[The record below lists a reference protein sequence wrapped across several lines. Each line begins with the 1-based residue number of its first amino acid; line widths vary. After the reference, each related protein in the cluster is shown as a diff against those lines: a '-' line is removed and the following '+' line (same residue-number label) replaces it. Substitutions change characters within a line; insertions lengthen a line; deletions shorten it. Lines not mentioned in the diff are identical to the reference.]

1 MSLDSPARVCP
12 SPHNGSKSIF
22 PRRSITM
29 AVDDSHLYVLKVF
42 LFSFNPDQAEHRL
55 NIDFHK
61 RSTAE
66 ELVEKVLELRENNE
80 EFINCSN
87 EDFELYDTMGTLDGR
102 TYKERKMD
110 STEYPVIVQ
119 TMWPRGSADADANT
133 DPSVP
138 RNRLVLKSKKR
149 RSVDQSMVVMATAS
163 AIDTF
168 LAKFLAQPQ
177 DREYADLCV
186 LPELTEQTLL
196 ENMRDRFNNG
206 KIYTYI
212 GPILVAVNPFSF
224 FPIYNP
230 KYSRLYCQS
239 RRLGTLP
246 PHVFAIADITYHNL
260 IRQKENQVV
269 VISGESG
276 SGKTESANFLLHH
289 LTTLSQKGNQAAIE
303 QQILAAGPVLEAFGN
318 AVTLQNNNS
327 SRFGKF
333 IKVNYR
339 ENGIVCGANVEIY
352 LLEKSRII
360 SQAVG
365 ESCFTCDQ
373 CNEKHEFERL
383 KHAMGA
389 VGFSENSQ
397 QKIYGMISAVLL
409 LGNIEYIKRKSF
421 HSDENAFI
429 ENEEMV
435 GIISALLS
443 IRAAQLSQ
451 ALTMRRTVLKHD
463 VLITRYSVAEA
474 TQTRDAMAKCLY
486 NALFHWIVLR
496 INHSLIRRESAAVS
510 KNGLYIGILDIFG
523 FEDVGAQWNSF
534 EQLCI
539 NYANERL
546 QAYFNQHIFQFE
558 QEEYMKEN
566 IHWTPIQYTDNTEC
580 VQMFQNKPYGLLR
593 LVDEESNINNGMVS
607 DQSMLDKLNHFL
619 RTNEY
624 YEVPHKREA
633 AFIIAHYA
641 GKVKYQIVGFRE
653 KNKDLMRHDVMNVLK
668 GSKSAFVRELV
679 GEDPLAVFR
688 WALVRATFRATFAFR
703 AAGKRNK
710 RAGSVDR
717 FGTPKGDCRIIGNN
731 VSDVACNADASLKM
745 HRRSSDSHLNAFLRG
760 ELSPSIVPDFCDIS
774 VFKTIVERA
783 RKTPKKPHNERLS
796 NLRSLQQLKGIMCK
810 KHLSNKPSS
819 VSRQFGESLSRLMK
833 TLDRASPYFIRCIKS
848 NNEKIPNYFDDNII
862 LRQLRYT
869 GMLETVRIRRAG
881 YSVRIEYGSFANQ
894 YRTLL
899 PNGPNS
905 TKEDI
910 QEFIRSIPAIEYTNL
925 QYGNTKIFMRDTEKL
940 LLDDHLH
947 RVIMKNIVTLQRW
960 FRAKLEQRHYQK
972 FRQGIVKLQA
982 MARGVLARTRLKR
995 RDQAAICIQCW
1006 WRMVMVRCKYQLIR
1020 QTIIALQALVRR
1032 HAQRKCVI
1040 ELRASKENGSVR
1052 RPIIVDRLQRLT
1064 KVTLPKFDL
1073 NDPDSLAAFAS
1084 PESLDYSQELDEEDD
1099 LLDDEWREPVDEEE
1113 EEMDDDE
1120 EDIFDECPPIGGM
1133 LSSEKRDSSELD
1145 LDASFV
1151 LENARLKL
1159 IKSHDQ
1165 KQFEKLM
1172 HRRQSLAA
1180 TASTKKLKM
1189 LRRAASTES
1198 DQIQLE
1204 EDTNTV
1210 SKITSSLSKVAPR
1223 ACKSGFMK
1231 AKKQLKAL
1239 LTKAGRQ
1246 GTCEGTFSE
1255 ESLNME
1261 GPSSST
1267 RSSSK
1272 EAEKLLLKHHQC
1284 HNFKPSRLHKGDKCD
1299 LCNRP
1304 LSGLL
1309 VQGFKCYGCKLLFHK
1324 ECATF
1329 AVKIPCTSPITSPP
1343 PQREAAFRRPWDIMV
1358 GKTPRNSLAGVSPC
1372 RVSFLPI
1379 TSFNLTKTKQM
1390 TDPTALLIESID
1402 DLREFSVFIFKKQT
1416 YIGQQNKR
1424 ETLVDAI
1431 FKRSLREFHMELCA
1445 YTTIVYPEGNTVLK
1459 YHDLIGTFEGLL
1471 SKMCHEEQVT
1481 FPTVLGVNAFRGFLN
1496 EFMHQRKRRGSSKRT
1511 AALIKT
1517 VRKKRRRSDI
1527 TLHNGHHFN
1536 LDYVHI
1542 PTYCEICNMFM
1553 WHAERIFICISC
1565 RLSCHKKCHTKVN
1578 YVCAKATSGEV
1589 SNSSKFFGADLSNL
1603 LMDDDQTVPV
1613 LLDRLLANIEVK
1625 ALFVEGIY
1633 RKSGQLAL
1641 IKQTRKQIELAEDP
1655 ESIPY
1660 DDIPIHVL
1668 TSLVK
1673 AFFRELSEPLIT
1685 ADLYENFVN
1694 ISEIKETNERVRCL
1708 RAMMQMLPK
1717 GNKCV
1722 LDRLVYHLARVA
1734 HQESVNKM
1742 SASNLA
1748 VIFAPCIVRRNTTTM
1763 HAQEQ
1768 LMDVQKQAI
1777 CVQTLIEDKLRHCQ
1791 ETLSQIVELETAS
1804 EKVTENLRRIEKHRL
1819 SAGATSECAVPGMP
1833 NTATELNMPTSDNL
1847 QRANSEQN
1855 METARQL
1862 FEEQLD
1868 FLDKEKAKLLQEL
1881 PPLAPVASS
1890 EDLTD
1895 DAERESGAAEAT
1907 PGGEQRQRTKAS
1919 SRQRSVGESHEEY
1932 ALDLNVPPVISCL
1945 PHVCKSRA
1953 KRQAGARAPSAMFFR
1968 QKLDRFLKL
1977 Y

>member
-1 MSLDSPARVCP
+1 M
-12 SPHNGSKSIF
+12 N
-22 PRRSITM
+22 
-29 AVDDSHLYVLKVF
+29 Y
-42 LFSFNPDQAEHRL
+42 
-55 NIDFHK
+55 
-61 RSTAE
+61 
-66 ELVEKVLELRENNE
+66 
-80 EFINCSN
+80 
-87 EDFELYDTMGTLDGR
+87 
-102 TYKERKMD
+102 
-110 STEYPVIVQ
+110 
-119 TMWPRGSADADANT
+119 
-133 DPSVP
+133 
-138 RNRLVLKSKKR
+138 
-149 RSVDQSMVVMATAS
+149 
-163 AIDTF
+163 
-168 LAKFLAQPQ
+168 
-177 DREYADLCV
+177 
-186 LPELTEQTLL
+186 
-196 ENMRDRFNNG
+196 
-206 KIYTYI
+206 
-212 GPILVAVNPFSF
+212 
-224 FPIYNP
+224 
-230 KYSRLYCQS
+230 
-239 RRLGTLP
+239 
-246 PHVFAIADITYHNL
+246 HVFY
-260 IRQKENQVV
+260 
-269 VISGESG
+269 
-276 SGKTESANFLLHH
+276 
-289 LTTLSQKGNQAAIE
+289 
-303 QQILAAGPVLEAFGN
+303 
-318 AVTLQNNNS
+318 
-327 SRFGKF
+327 
-333 IKVNYR
+333 
-339 ENGIVCGANVEIY
+339 Y
-352 LLEKSRII
+352 LLEGASEQERKDHFLLEPKDYYYLNQNSA
-360 SQAVG
+360 SD
-365 ESCFTCDQ
+365 SCCPITNDQ

-421 HSDENAFI
+421 HNDENAFI

-443 IRAAQLSQ
+443 IRAAQLTQ

-463 VLITRYSVAEA
+463 VLVTRYSVAEA

-496 INHSLIRRESAAVS
+496 INHSLICRESTAIN

-558 QEEYMKEN
+558 QEEYLKEN
-566 IHWTPIQYTDNTEC
+566 IHWTTIQYTDNTEC
-580 VQMFQNKPYGLLR
+580 VQMFQCKPYGLLR
-593 LVDEESNINNGMVS
+593 LVDEESNINNEMVS

-641 GKVKYQIVGFRE
+641 GKVKYQIAGFRE
-653 KNKDLMRHDVMNVLK
+653 KNKDLMRHDVMNTLK

-688 WALVRATFRATFAFR
+688 WALVRATFRAAYAFR
-703 AAGKRNK
+703 AAGKRKK

-717 FGTPKGDCRIIGNN
+717 YGTSTVGNHGIIGTTIDGDCANG
-731 VSDVACNADASLKM
+731 SPKM
-745 HRRSSDSHLNAFLRG
+745 LHRRSSDSRLNAFLRG
-760 ELSPSIVPDFCDIS
+760 ELPPSIVPDFCDTS

-783 RKTPKKPHNERLS
+783 RKAPKKPHNDRFS
-796 NLRSLQQLKGIMCK
+796 NLRTLQQLKGIMSK
-810 KHLSNKPSS
+810 KKQLSNKPSS

-899 PNGPNS
+899 PNGHNS
-905 TKEDI
+905 TKEEI
-910 QEFIRSIPAIEYTNL
+910 QEFIRSIPVIDYNNL
-925 QYGNTKIFMRDTEKL
+925 QYGNKKIFMRDTEKL

-960 FRAKLEQRHYQK
+960 FRAKLEQHHYQK
-972 FRQGIVKLQA
+972 FRQGIIKLQA
-982 MARGVLARTRLKR
+982 LTRGALLRSQLR
-995 RDQAAICIQCW
+995 RRNQAVICIQCW
-1006 WRMVMVRCKYQLIR
+1006 WRMVNARRKYQLIR
-1020 QTIIALQALVRR
+1020 QMIIALQALIRR
-1032 HAQRKCVI
+1032 HLQRKNLD
-1040 ELRASKENGSVR
+1040 ELRASKQNGALR
-1052 RPIIVDRLQRLT
+1052 RPIIVERLQRLT
-1064 KVTLPKFDL
+1064 KITLPKLDL
-1073 NDPDSLAAFAS
+1073 NDPASLAAFAS
-1084 PESLDYSQELDEEDD
+1084 PESLDSQELDEDD
-1099 LLDDEWREPVDEEE
+1099 ILLDNEWNEPMDDEEE
-1113 EEMDDDE
+1113 EEEDEEMMMMEEDDDNNDVVDLFDV
-1120 EDIFDECPPIGGM
+1120 EDVPPAEAM
-1133 LSSEKRDSSELD
+1133 LRCSQNRESSELD

-1172 HRRQSLAA
+1172 HRRQSLAI
-1180 TASTKKLKM
+1180 TVSTKKLKM

-1198 DQIQLE
+1198 DQIQRE
-1204 EDTNTV
+1204 EDRNAMV
-1210 SKITSSLSKVAPR
+1210 KITNSFSKVAPR
-1223 ACKSGFMK
+1223 AKSGFMK
-1231 AKKQLKAL
+1231 AKKHLKTL
-1239 LTKAGRQ
+1239 LTKTGRQ
-1246 GTCEGTFSE
+1246 GTTEGTFSE

-1272 EAEKLLLKHHQC
+1272 EVEKLLLKHHQC
-1284 HNFKPSRLHKGDKCD
+1284 HSFKPSRLHKGDKCD
-1299 LCNRP
+1299 FCNRP
-1304 LSGLL
+1304 LCGLL
-1309 VQGFKCYGCKLLFHK
+1309 IQGFKCFGCKLIFHK

-1329 AVKIPCTSPITSPP
+1329 AAKIPCTSPMTSPP
-1343 PQREAAFRRPWDIMV
+1343 PQQRELAFRRPWDIMV
-1358 GKTPRNSLAGVSPC
+1358 GKTPRNSLAGVSPN
-1372 RVSFLPI
+1372 RVTFSPF

-1390 TDPTALLIESID
+1390 TDPTSLLIETID

-1416 YIGQQNKR
+1416 HIGQQNKR

-1431 FKRSLREFHMELCA
+1431 FKRSMREFHMELCA
-1445 YTTIVYPEGNTVLK
+1445 YTTLVYPEGNTVLK
-1459 YHDLIGTFEGLL
+1459 YHDMINTFEGLL

-1496 EFMHQRKRRGSSKRT
+1496 EFMQQRKRRSSSRRT
-1511 AALIKT
+1511 AAAVLIKT
-1517 VRKKRRRSDI
+1517 VKKKRRRSDI

-1536 LDYVHI
+1536 LEYVHI

-1553 WHAERIFICISC
+1553 WHAERIFICVSC

-1578 YVCAKATSGEV
+1578 YVCSKATTAVGEIP
-1589 SNSSKFFGADLSNL
+1589 NSSKFFGADLSNL
-1603 LMDDDQTVPV
+1603 LLDDAQTVPV
-1613 LLDRLLANIEVK
+1613 LLNRLLATIEVK
-1625 ALFVEGIY
+1625 ALFTEGIY

-1641 IKQTRKQIELAEDP
+1641 IKQTRRQIELAEDP
-1655 ESIPY
+1655 DSISF
-1660 DDIPIHVL
+1660 DDVPIHVL
-1668 TSLVK
+1668 TSLIK
-1673 AFFRELSEPLIT
+1673 SFFRELSEPLIT

-1694 ISEIKETNERVRCL
+1694 ISEIKETNDRIRCL
-1708 RAMMQMLPK
+1708 RAMVEMLPK

-1748 VIFAPCIVRRNTTTM
+1748 VIFAPCIVRRNTSTI

-1791 ETLSQIVELETAS
+1791 ETLSQIIELESAS
-1804 EKVTENLRRIEKHRL
+1804 EKVTENLRLIEKHRL
-1819 SAGATSECAVPGMP
+1819 SASAAVSTECIAGDDQTRAGTPCATGAEFLNTSTPGD
-1833 NTATELNMPTSDNL
+1833 NTTTTNANTE
-1847 QRANSEQN
+1847 QQQQN

-1868 FLDKEKAKLLQEL
+1868 FLDREKARLLQEL

-1895 DAERESGAAEAT
+1895 EAEREGSGTGTAQVTAAANN
-1907 PGGEQRQRTKAS
+1907 GGGTCGSVQCRRAKS
-1919 SRQRSVGESHEEY
+1919 SSWQRSVGNSREEY
-1932 ALDLNVPPVISCL
+1932 ALDLSVPPVIACL
-1945 PHVCKSRA
+1945 SHACKLRA
-1953 KRQAGARAPSAMFFR
+1953 KFPPGTRRPPSALFFR
-1968 QKLDRFLKL
+1968 KKLNKFLLKL
-1977 Y
+1977 F